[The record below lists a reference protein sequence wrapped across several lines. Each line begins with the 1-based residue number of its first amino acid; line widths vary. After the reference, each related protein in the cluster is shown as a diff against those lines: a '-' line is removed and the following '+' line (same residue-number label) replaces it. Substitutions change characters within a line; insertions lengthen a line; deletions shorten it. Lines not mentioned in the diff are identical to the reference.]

1 MNRSPK
7 YRRFQYFLFLF
18 LVICSA
24 AYSQEKPPIPV
35 RNPDLKNISLSQQH
49 SSGNSLIP
57 GQNVMLQKHSV
68 LLDSLKEKAL
78 RRNITRKLYEII
90 VISPGK
96 NGNNSLSDNRSEAV
110 YDEFSG
116 RKIRNIEV
124 NRLPVFGSNINN
136 PDYYEPYKSQRFL
149 NRTHIN
155 TSESIIR
162 KNLLFSPG
170 DTLSP
175 ILMSENEKLLRDLT
189 YIEDARIKII
199 PVGNDEADILVITK
213 DVYSLGGD
221 FEPSGLKS
229 GRISVFDNNIFGLG
243 HDLGI
248 NVPFDS
254 EKPGSPGFGIHYEID
269 NLGKSFVNA
278 RLFYSND
285 LEEDSYGIR
294 LSRKFVSSAT
304 KYAGGVSIEHVYR
317 MNALDTLKVP
327 EPLRYNFQDYW
338 LGRSFLV
345 DGEKVTRLILSAR
358 YTNNNVLQRPA
369 ITPDSYHSLQKYR
382 LFLGSVALSRQRYYR
397 ANLIYEYG
405 RTEDIPYGGIAKVTI
420 GREFNEFK
428 IRNYAGSELSAGGM
442 FPRLGYLYS
451 AAGMGAYL
459 SQGTEQGIIYSRF
472 KYFTNLIPVAG
483 SMIRNFVN
491 LDYTRGFDRNADE
504 KLTYIESN
512 GFSGFRN
519 DSIRG
524 TQRITLNLET
534 VVFSPL
540 NIYGFRFAF
549 FGFADFSY
557 IAGTNQVLS
566 HGNSLSG
573 IGVGIRVRN
582 NNLVFN
588 TFQLRLGFFPNPPL
602 YSRINY
608 LIVSGQQLTRFD
620 SFESGPPS
628 LLPYK

>member
-1 MNRSPK
+1 MC
-7 YRRFQYFLFLF
+7 

-24 AYSQEKPPIPV
+24 AYPQDKPPMPV
-35 RNPDLKNISLSQQH
+35 RNPDLKNFSLVGHYIQGMLLI
-49 SSGNSLIP
+49 SSGDLIRT
-57 GQNVMLQKHSV
+57 KHEI

-78 RRNITRKLYEII
+78 RRSITRKLYEII

-96 NGNNSLSDNRSEAV
+96 GSNSVTDTRSEAV

-116 RKIRNIEV
+116 RKIRNIGV

-136 PDYYEPYKSQRFL
+136 PDYYEPYRSQKFL

-162 KNLLFSPG
+162 KNLLFSTG

-175 ILMSENEKLLRDLT
+175 ILLSENEKLLRDLP

-199 PVGNDEADILVITK
+199 PLGNNEVDVIVITK

-221 FEPSGLKS
+221 LEPSGLKS
-229 GRISVFDNNIFGLG
+229 GRISAFDNNIFGLG

-254 EKPGSPGFGIHYEID
+254 EKPNSPGFGIHYLID
-269 NLGKSFVNA
+269 NLGSSFVN
-278 RLFYSND
+278 LNMFYNDD

-294 LSRKFVSSAT
+294 LSRKFVSSET
-304 KYAGGVSIEHVYR
+304 KYAGGVSVEHVYKF
-317 MNALDTLKVP
+317 NALDTLKVP
-327 EPLRYNFQDYW
+327 EPLRYNLQDYW
-338 LGRSFLV
+338 IGRSFLL
-345 DGEKVTRLILSAR
+345 DRENVTRLVLSAR
-358 YTNNNVLQRPA
+358 YTNNNVLQRPS

-405 RTEDIPYGGIAKVTI
+405 RTEDIPYGGVAKVTM
-420 GREFNEFK
+420 GRELNEFK
-428 IRNYAGSELSAGGM
+428 TRNYAGSELSVSGM
-442 FPRLGYLYS
+442 FPRAGYLYS
-451 AAGMGAYL
+451 AAGLGSYL
-459 SQGTEQGIIYSRF
+459 SPGTEQGIIYTRF

-504 KLTYIESN
+504 KLTYIEDN

-519 DSIRG
+519 DSIKG
-524 TQRITLNLET
+524 TQRLTLNLET

-566 HGNSLSG
+566 HGNYLSG

-588 TFQLRLGFFPNPPL
+588 TFQLRLGFFPDPPL

-608 LIVSGQQLTRFD
+608 LTVTGQQPTRFD
-620 SFESGPPS
+620 NFESGPPS
-628 LLPYK
+628 LIPYR